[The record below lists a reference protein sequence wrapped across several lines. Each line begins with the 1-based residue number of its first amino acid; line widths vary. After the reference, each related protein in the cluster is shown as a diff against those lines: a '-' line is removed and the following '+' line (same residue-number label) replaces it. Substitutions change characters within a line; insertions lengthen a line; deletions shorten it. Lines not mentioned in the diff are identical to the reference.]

1 MMTKQEYLDRLHRSL
16 SVIPGE
22 DVEERLSFYDEM
34 IDDRMEEGL
43 TEEEAVASFGTPDEI
58 ADQILSEI
66 PLSRLVRERVKPKR
80 ALRAWEIVLLVLGF
94 PVWFPILISL
104 CAVALSIY
112 VVLWSVI
119 VCLYATDLAL
129 AVSAVGGIALA
140 VRALLQGQ
148 PIQAVAFVGASL
160 LCAGL
165 AVLLFLGCVQA
176 TKGAVVLT
184 KKIGTWIKSLFVR
197 KGETA

>member
-1 MMTKQEYLDRLHRSL
+1 MTKQEFLDRLRRSL
-16 SVIPGE
+16 AGLPLE
-22 DVEERLSFYDEM
+22 DAEERLAFYDEM
-34 IDDRMEEGL
+34 IDDRTEEGL
-43 TEEEAVASFGTPDEI
+43 SEEEAVSSFGTPEEI

-104 CAVALSIY
+104 CIIALSVY
-112 VVLWSVI
+112 VVIWSVI
-119 VCLYATDLAL
+119 VSLYAVDLAL

-148 PIQAVAFVGASL
+148 PTQAAAFVGASL

-165 AVLLFLGCVQA
+165 AILLFLGCVKA
-176 TKGAVVLT
+176 TKGAVILT
-184 KKIGTWIKSLFVR
+184 KRIGRWIKSLFVR
-197 KGETA
+197 KGENS

>member
-1 MMTKQEYLDRLHRSL
+1 MTKQEFLDRLRRSL
-16 SVIPGE
+16 AGLPLE
-22 DVEERLSFYDEM
+22 DAEERLAFYDEM
-34 IDDRMEEGL
+34 IDDRTEEGL
-43 TEEEAVASFGTPDEI
+43 SEEEAVSSFGTPEEI

-104 CAVALSIY
+104 CIIALSVY

-119 VCLYATDLAL
+119 VSLYAVDLAL

-148 PIQAVAFVGASL
+148 PTQAAAFVGASL

-165 AVLLFLGCVQA
+165 AILLFLGCVKA
-176 TKGAVVLT
+176 TKGAVILT
-184 KKIGTWIKSLFVR
+184 KRIGRWIKSLFVR
-197 KGETA
+197 KGENS

>member
-1 MMTKQEYLDRLHRSL
+1 M
-16 SVIPGE
+16 E
-22 DVEERLSFYDEM
+22 DAEERLAFYDEM
-34 IDDRMEEGL
+34 IDDRTEEGL
-43 TEEEAVASFGTPDEI
+43 SEEEAVSSFGTPEEI

-104 CAVALSIY
+104 CIIALSVY

-119 VCLYATDLAL
+119 VSLYAVDLAL

-148 PIQAVAFVGASL
+148 PTQAAAFVGASL

-165 AVLLFLGCVQA
+165 AILLFLGCVKA
-176 TKGAVVLT
+176 TKGAVILT
-184 KKIGTWIKSLFVR
+184 KRIGRWIKSLFVR
-197 KGETA
+197 KGENS